1 MANRDILKEAIAD
14 AKAVKET
21 AIANAK
27 AALEEAFTPQLK
39 SMLAAKLE
47 EMELDEEKEP
57 VDEMG
62 YKYSEDDDKMKKE
75 GMKKEKEMEEGMKKD
90 KDSMEE
96 GHGEMYDQDTID
108 EEIDLDEI
116 LAEIE
121 GELDEGKEDK
131 DLKEDERTRAE
142 EEGYEDGMEDE
153 KEDMED
159 KEIDLDD
166 MTDDDLKGFI
176 EDVIADMVASGE
188 LEAGENFEEE
198 DEMEMDTEV
207 DVEVSEGKKKKDD
220 KEDVKEST
228 EVDEVTTMGSPK
240 AMSYK
245 KGNPYDEDF
254 MKAVKAD
261 LAKLMK
267 KVGLKEDEEIN
278 EDEIDE
284 VTGNPI
290 SQTVKKG
297 AKNPYDEDFKKAIKA
312 DLAKLMKKIGLKEEE
327 LDEGHGMEMYDEDTM
342 DESEIAE
349 VYKVKENEELK
360 EAYDTIESLKS
371 DLNEVNLLNAKLLY
385 TNKIF
390 KAKTLTESQ
399 KVKVL
404 GAFDKAGTVKETKLV
419 FETLNE
425 GLKTKKSPI
434 KESLGAASR
443 VSGNVNTKKPI
454 IETDPMVER
463 FKKLAGLK

>member
-1 MANRDILKEAIAD
+1 MAKRDILKEAIAD
-14 AKAVKET
+14 AKTVKET

-39 SMLAAKLE
+39 SMLATKLE
-47 EMELDEEKEP
+47 EMDKEDMDEAEDMRHKDDKGPDRGAERKSLDSEPRYNKKKDLDEEKE
-57 VDEMG
+57 DM
-62 YKYSEDDDKMKKE
+62 
-75 GMKKEKEMEEGMKKD
+75 
-90 KDSMEE
+90 
-96 GHGEMYDQDTID
+96 D

-121 GELDEGKEDK
+121 EMDKKDIDEDA
-131 DLKEDERTRAE
+131 RTDAE

-159 KEIDLDD
+159 KDEELDLDD
-166 MTDDDLKGFI
+166 MSDDDLKDFI

-198 DEMEMDTEV
+198 GEEEEVDVDVEDDV
-207 DVEVSEGKKKKDD
+207 DVEVSEGKKKKD
-220 KEDVKEST
+220 KEDDKDKMEEAV
-228 EVDEVTTMGSPK
+228 
-240 AMSYK
+240 
-245 KGNPYDEDF
+245 GNPISTSVKSGSKNKYDEDF
-254 MKAVKAD
+254 MKAVKDD
-261 LAKLMK
+261 LANLMK
-267 KVGLKEDEEIN
+267 KVGLKE

-284 VTGNPI
+284 AASGTPTSTSYSKGN
-290 SQTVKKG
+290 K
-297 AKNPYDEDFKKAIKA
+297 YDEDFMKAVKD
-312 DLAKLMKKIGLKEEE
+312 DLAKLMSKVGLKEEE
-327 LDEGHGMEMYDEDTM
+327 LDE
-342 DESEIAE
+342 
-349 VYKVKENEELK
+349 
-360 EAYDTIESLKS
+360 AYNTIESLKS

-390 KAKTLTESQ
+390 RAKTLTESQ

-425 GLKTKKSPI
+425 GLKTKKKSPI
-434 KESLGAASR
+434 KESLGSASR
-443 VSGNVNTKKPI
+443 VSRSVNAKKPI

-463 FKKLAGLK
+463 FKKLAGIK